1 MMVPEAC
8 LDILNSHTT
17 QISSTF
23 WTLWINETCMVW
35 TCHKPWQPLQNQPSA
50 VQSTLEGGQC
60 HGQQRKCWINNI
72 KKWTSLPM
80 SEPPMPEL
88 PKVASRKK
96 QNKQKKR
103 LNHPSCPS
111 EDPISHETQ
120 LNWICLYLFKS
131 RQSATGLQILKPE
144 LPKGAAKLMCANDH
158 HTILI

>member
-96 QNKQKKR
+96 QNKQKKKAESSIMSLWR
-103 LNHPSCPS
+103 PNKPWNSTELNLSVS
-111 EDPISHETQ
+111 
-120 LNWICLYLFKS
+120 F
-131 RQSATGLQILKPE
+131 QITSKRHRVTNFE
-144 LPKGAAKLMCANDH
+144 AWAAKGSC
-158 HTILI
+158 